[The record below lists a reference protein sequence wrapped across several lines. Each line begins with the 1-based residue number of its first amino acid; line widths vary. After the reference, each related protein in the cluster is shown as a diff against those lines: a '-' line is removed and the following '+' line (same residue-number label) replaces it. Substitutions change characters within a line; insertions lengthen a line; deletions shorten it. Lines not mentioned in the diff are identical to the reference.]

1 MSAEVTGRGTG
12 PGSGPSGS
20 RGSDDWVER
29 VRAATDIVELI
40 GERVQL
46 RRVGRNF
53 MGRCPFHEEKTPS
66 FSVNAERQFYHCF
79 SCKVGGDAF
88 KFVQEIEKVGFL
100 EAVEL
105 LSRRAGIPVPERR
118 AGERGKRALVLE
130 ALEAAATAYEQWL
143 GDPEMG
149 ASARAYLER
158 RGIARETQRTFRLGL
173 APAGWEALVGR
184 LRGKFSDEVLLE
196 ARLAG
201 RKEGG
206 RSTFDW
212 FRNRL
217 MVPLIAPGGAVLGFG
232 ARAFGDEQ
240 PKYLNSSESTVYH
253 KGQFLFGLEQARR
266 AVKPEGE
273 MVVVEGYFDAIA
285 MHQAG
290 ITNTVATS
298 GTALTSDHARALK
311 RMVRGLAL
319 TYDGDAAGQ
328 QAMLRSLGV
337 LLAEGLDVVVVDLP
351 AGEDPDSL
359 VRRAGVDGWSR
370 VREGAYDAVE
380 FVQRHVLRTSPGGDP
395 RERALQVVVR
405 MLVGVK
411 DAIRHRL
418 LVERASQVFGLAEGV
433 IARAAR
439 QAAAGAPGAPEP
451 VSAAV
456 RAQRKTT
463 FEAERQLL
471 AALWRSPELI
481 EQARALM
488 DPEDFDDPAARDL
501 AARWWASGVAAVN
514 EDGDAAAMYRALASV
529 ADVGENSEEVL
540 VGAIRRLTIRRLERA
555 HRQLFL
561 RLGSTTGE
569 EQKHISREIRN
580 IGRWQLELETARG
593 AEALRLIG
601 AIKDNADSQGT

>member
-1 MSAEVTGRGTG
+1 MSAEATGRGVG
-12 PGSGPSGS
+12 GGGVRPGG
-20 RGSDDWVER
+20 GSDDWVER

-40 GERVQL
+40 SERVPL

-88 KFVQEIEKVGFL
+88 KFVQEMEKVGFL

-118 AGERGKRALVLE
+118 AGERGKRAGLLE
-130 ALEAAATAYEQWL
+130 ALDAAATAYEQWL

-158 RGIARETQRTFRLGL
+158 RGIARETQRAFRLGI
-173 APAGWEALVGR
+173 APAGWEGLVSR
-184 LRGKFSDEVLLE
+184 LRGRFSDEVLLE

-201 RKEGG
+201 RKGGG

-240 PKYLNSSESTVYH
+240 PKYLNSPESSVYH
-253 KGQFLFGLEQARR
+253 KGQFLFALEQARKV
-266 AVKPEGE
+266 VKAAGE

-290 ITNTVATS
+290 VRNTVATS
-298 GTALTSDHARALK
+298 GTALTADHARALK
-311 RMVRGLAL
+311 RIVRGVAL

-351 AGEDPDSL
+351 EGEDPDSL
-359 VRRAGVDGWSR
+359 VRRAGFEGWSK
-370 VREGAYDAVE
+370 VRDSAYDAVE
-380 FVQRHVLRTSPGGDP
+380 FVHRHVLRTATGGDP
-395 RERALQVVVR
+395 RERALHVVVK
-405 MLVGVK
+405 LLAGVR
-411 DAIRHRL
+411 DTIRHRL
-418 LVERASQVFGLAEGV
+418 LVERASQVFGLSEGV

-439 QAAAGAPGAPEP
+439 QAAASGERVPETVSTAIHTQRRAEGELERRLLRGLWHAPE
-451 VSAAV
+451 
-456 RAQRKTT
+456 
-463 FEAERQLL
+463 LL
-471 AALWRSPELI
+471 DE
-481 EQARALM
+481 ARAELQ
-488 DPEDFDDPAARDL
+488 PEDFEDAGARSL
-501 AARWWASGVAAVN
+501 AGWWWEHGVALP
-514 EDGDAAAMYRALASV
+514 EGDGEAAALARELASTERELDPS
-529 ADVGENSEEVL
+529 AEVL
-540 VGAIRRLTIRRLERA
+540 GAIRRLVVRRLQRELRARRARLAAASGESAERLMQEIQDIA
-555 HRQLFL
+555 RTL
-561 RLGSTTGE
+561 
-569 EQKHISREIRN
+569 QKLS
-580 IGRWQLELETARG
+580 
-593 AEALRLIG
+593 
-601 AIKDNADSQGT
+601 S

>member
-1 MSAEVTGRGTG
+1 MTTDPAGEERGTR
-12 PGSGPSGS
+12 GPSGPQ
-20 RGSDDWVER
+20 GSNDWVER

-40 GERVQL
+40 GERVPL

-79 SCKVGGDAF
+79 SCKVGGDVF
-88 KFVQEIEKVGFL
+88 KFVQETEKVGFL

-118 AGERGKRALVLE
+118 AGERGKRASLLE
-130 ALEAAATAYEQWL
+130 ALDAAATAYEQWL
-143 GDPEMG
+143 GDPEIG

-158 RGIARETQRTFRLGL
+158 RGVTRETQREFRLGL
-173 APAGWEALVGR
+173 APAGWEGLVSR
-184 LRGKFSDEVLLE
+184 LRGRFSDEVLLE
-196 ARLAG
+196 ARLVG

-240 PKYLNSSESTVYH
+240 PKYLNSPESSVYH
-253 KGQFLFGLEQARR
+253 KGQFLYALEQARR
-266 AVKPEGE
+266 LVTAEGE

-290 ITNTVATS
+290 IRNTVATS
-298 GTALTSDHARALK
+298 GTALTADHARALR
-311 RMVRGLAL
+311 RMVRGVAL

-351 AGEDPDSL
+351 AGEDPDTL
-359 VRRAGVDGWSR
+359 VRRAGADGWCK
-370 VREGAYDAVE
+370 VRDSAYDAVE
-380 FVQRHVLRTSPGGDP
+380 FVHRHVLRSSTGGDP
-395 RERALQVVVR
+395 RERALHVVVR
-405 MLVGVK
+405 LLAGVT

-418 LVERASQVFGLAEGV
+418 LVERASQVFALSEAV

-439 QAAAGAPGAPEP
+439 QASAGSAGVPEP
-451 VSAAV
+451 VSIAIKAQREAAGRVDRDFLLGLWYAPHLLADVRESVRPDHLTEGAARELYTYWLEHGIALPEPESGATSLARELVSSGGETLNHEPQVLGAAV
-456 RAQRKTT
+456 ALRRRWLEHRLRAIR
-463 FEAERQLL
+463 LL
-471 AALWRSPELI
+471 TV
-481 EQARALM
+481 QTK
-488 DPEDFDDPAARDL
+488 DPEALKDLQRENFDL
-501 AARWWASGVAAVN
+501 AK
-514 EDGDAAAMYRALASV
+514 AL
-529 ADVGENSEEVL
+529 SE
-540 VGAIRRLTIRRLERA
+540 
-555 HRQLFL
+555 L
-561 RLGSTTGE
+561 RV
-569 EQKHISREIRN
+569 
-580 IGRWQLELETARG
+580 
-593 AEALRLIG
+593 
-601 AIKDNADSQGT
+601 

>member
-1 MSAEVTGRGTG
+1 MTANPTGTGMGDGGVRTGRGTG
-12 PGSGPSGS
+12 SSSHGG
-20 RGSDDWVER
+20 DDWVER

-40 GERVQL
+40 GERVPL

-79 SCKVGGDAF
+79 SCKVGGDVF
-88 KFVQEIEKVGFL
+88 KFVQETEKVGFL

-118 AGERGKRALVLE
+118 AGERGKRAVVLE

-149 ASARAYLER
+149 AAARAYLER
-158 RGIARETQRTFRLGL
+158 RGIARETQRAFRLGL
-173 APAGWEALVGR
+173 APAGWEGLVTR

-240 PKYLNSSESTVYH
+240 PKYLNSPESAVYH
-253 KGQFLFGLEQARR
+253 KGQYLFALEQARKF
-266 AVKPEGE
+266 VKPEGE

-290 ITNTVATS
+290 IHNTVATS
-298 GTALTSDHARALK
+298 GTALTADHARALR
-311 RMVRGLAL
+311 RMVRGVAL

-359 VRRAGVDGWSR
+359 VRRAGEDGWCK
-370 VREGAYDAVE
+370 VRDSAYDAVE
-380 FVQRHVLRTSPGGDP
+380 FVHRHVLRTAGAPGRPPGSGDP
-395 RERALQVVVR
+395 RERALHVVVR
-405 MLVGVK
+405 LLTGVT
-411 DAIRHRL
+411 DTIRHRL
-418 LVERASQVFGLAEGV
+418 LVERASQVFGISEGV

-439 QAAAGAPGAPEP
+439 QASAGGERVPEP

-456 RAQRKTT
+456 RAQRRAG
-463 FEAERQLL
+463 AELEHRLL
-471 AALWRSPELI
+471 RGLWHAPELLD
-481 EQARALM
+481 EARAELTPQDFEDAGARALAG
-488 DPEDFDDPAARDL
+488 E
-501 AARWWASGVAAVN
+501 WWEHGVALP
-514 EDGDAAAMYRALASV
+514 EGDGEAAALARELASTEREQDPS
-529 ADVGENSEEVL
+529 AEVL
-540 VGAIRRLTIRRLERA
+540 GTIRRLVVRRLQRELRARRAGLAAASGELAERLMQEIQDIA
-555 HRQLFL
+555 RTLQKL
-561 RLGSTTGE
+561 ST
-569 EQKHISREIRN
+569 
-580 IGRWQLELETARG
+580 
-593 AEALRLIG
+593 
-601 AIKDNADSQGT
+601 

>member
-1 MSAEVTGRGTG
+1 MSPGASMAGGEGVRSGGGPVGARGA
-12 PGSGPSGS
+12 
-20 RGSDDWVER
+20 DDWVER
-29 VRAATDIVELI
+29 VRAATDIVELV
-40 GERVQL
+40 GERVPL

-88 KFVQEIEKVGFL
+88 KFVQETEKVGFL

-118 AGERGKRALVLE
+118 SGERGKRTGLLE
-130 ALEAAATAYEQWL
+130 ALDAAATAYEQWL
-143 GDPEMG
+143 GDPEIG

-158 RGIARETQRTFRLGL
+158 RGVARETQREFRLGL
-173 APAGWEALVGR
+173 APTGWEGLVSR
-184 LRGKFSDEVLLE
+184 LRGRFSDEVLLE

-206 RSTFDW
+206 HSTFDW

-240 PKYLNSSESTVYH
+240 PKYLNSPESAVYH
-253 KGQFLFGLEQARR
+253 KGQFLFALEQARKH
-266 AVKPEGE
+266 VKPEGE

-290 ITNTVATS
+290 IRNTVATS
-298 GTALTSDHARALK
+298 GTALTADHARALR
-311 RMVRGLAL
+311 RMVRGVAL

-351 AGEDPDSL
+351 AGEDPDTL
-359 VRRAGVDGWSR
+359 VRRAGIEGWR
-370 VREGAYDAVE
+370 KVRDAAYDAVE
-380 FVQRHVLRTSPGGDP
+380 FVHRHVLRQSTGGDP
-395 RERALQVVVR
+395 RERALHVVVR
-405 MLVGVK
+405 LLAGVT

-418 LVERASQVFGLAEGV
+418 LVERASQVFGLAEAV

-439 QAAAGAPGAPEP
+439 DVARGDERAGQP
-451 VSAAV
+451 VAAAV
-456 RAQRKTT
+456 RVQR
-463 FEAERQLL
+463 EAASRRDRDFLL
-471 AALWRSPELI
+471 GLWYAPHLLDPIRDSVRAEHLTEGAARELFSEWLEHGVGMPAEGSATAALARELV
-481 EQARALM
+481 
-488 DPEDFDDPAARDL
+488 
-501 AARWWASGVAAVN
+501 ASGGEELNHEELVR
-514 EDGDAAAMYRALASV
+514 GGALALRRHWL
-529 ADVGENSEEVL
+529 EQRL
-540 VGAIRRLTIRRLERA
+540 KAISRLT
-555 HRQLFL
+555 
-561 RLGSTTGE
+561 GE
-569 EQKHISREIRN
+569 TRD
-580 IGRWQLELETARG
+580 
-593 AEALRLIG
+593 AEALLKLQRENFEIAQAL
-601 AIKDNADSQGT
+601 KELRV

>member
-1 MSAEVTGRGTG
+1 METNETGAGMGRPGPRSPRGAHG
-12 PGSGPSGS
+12 G
-20 RGSDDWVER
+20 DDWVER

-40 GERVQL
+40 GERVPL

-88 KFVQEIEKVGFL
+88 KFVQETEKVGFL

-118 AGERGKRALVLE
+118 AGERGKRAIVLE
-130 ALEAAATAYEQWL
+130 ALDAAATAYEQWL
-143 GDPEMG
+143 GDPEIG
-149 ASARAYLER
+149 AGARAYLER
-158 RGIARETQRTFRLGL
+158 RGIARETQRTFRLGF
-173 APAGWEALVGR
+173 APAGWEGLVGR
-184 LRGKFSDEVLLE
+184 LRGRFSDEVLLE

-217 MVPLIAPGGAVLGFG
+217 MVPLVAPGGAVVGFG
-232 ARAFGDEQ
+232 ARAFGDEH
-240 PKYLNSSESTVYH
+240 PKYLNSPESSVYH
-253 KGQFLFGLEQARR
+253 KGQFLFALEQARKAAR
-266 AVKPEGE
+266 PDGE

-290 ITNTVATS
+290 IRNTVATS
-298 GTALTSDHARALK
+298 GTALTADHAHALR
-311 RMVRGLAL
+311 RMVRGVAL

-351 AGEDPDSL
+351 AGEDPDTL
-359 VRRAGVDGWSR
+359 VRRAGVDEWCR
-370 VREGAYDAVE
+370 VRDSAYDAVE
-380 FVQRHVLRTSPGGDP
+380 RHVLRTAGTGPGDP
-395 RERALQVVVR
+395 RERALHVVVR
-405 MLVGVK
+405 LLAGVT

-418 LVERASQVFGLAEGV
+418 LVERASQVFGLSEGV

-439 QAAAGAPGAPEP
+439 QAASGAERVPEP

-456 RAQRKTT
+456 RAQRRV
-463 FEAERQLL
+463 ESELERRLL
-471 AALWRSPELI
+471 RGLWRAPELLD
-481 EQARALM
+481 EARAELQPGDFEDAGARALAG
-488 DPEDFDDPAARDL
+488 E
-501 AARWWASGVAAVN
+501 WWEHGVALPGG
-514 EDGDAAAMYRALASV
+514 DGEAAALARELASTEREQDPS
-529 ADVGENSEEVL
+529 AEVL
-540 VGAIRRLTIRRLERA
+540 GTIRRLVVRRLQRELRARRAGLAAASGESAERLMQEIQDIA
-555 HRQLFL
+555 RTLQKL
-561 RLGSTTGE
+561 ST
-569 EQKHISREIRN
+569 
-580 IGRWQLELETARG
+580 
-593 AEALRLIG
+593 
-601 AIKDNADSQGT
+601 

>member
-1 MSAEVTGRGTG
+1 MTGGEGVR
-12 PGSGPSGS
+12 PGRGPSGPP
-20 RGSDDWVER
+20 GAKDDWVER

-40 GERVQL
+40 GERVPL

-79 SCKVGGDAF
+79 SCKVGGDVF
-88 KFVQEIEKVGFL
+88 KFVQETEKVGFL

-118 AGERGKRALVLE
+118 AGERGKRAGLLE
-130 ALEAAATAYEQWL
+130 ALDAAATAYEQWL
-143 GDPEMG
+143 GDPEIG
-149 ASARAYLER
+149 AAARAYLER

-173 APAGWEALVGR
+173 APAGWEGLVTR
-184 LRGKFSDEVLLE
+184 LRGRFSDEVLLE

-201 RKEGG
+201 RREGG

-240 PKYLNSSESTVYH
+240 PKYLNSPESPVYH
-253 KGQFLFGLEQARR
+253 KGQFLFALEQARK
-266 AVKPEGE
+266 AVKPDGE

-290 ITNTVATS
+290 VPNAVATS
-298 GTALTSDHARALK
+298 GTALTADHARALR
-311 RMVRGLAL
+311 RMVRGVAL

-351 AGEDPDSL
+351 AGEDPDTL
-359 VRRAGVDGWSR
+359 VRRAGADGWCK
-370 VREGAYDAVE
+370 VRDSAYDAVE
-380 FVQRHVLRTSPGGDP
+380 FVHRHVLRTAGAPGRTPGSGDP
-395 RERALQVVVR
+395 RERALHVVVR
-405 MLVGVK
+405 LLAGVT

-418 LVERASQVFGLAEGV
+418 LVERASQVFGLSEAV

-439 QAAAGAPGAPEP
+439 AAGKPGTGPEAASRDP
-451 VSAAV
+451 LTAAV
-456 RAQRKTT
+456 RAQRRV
-463 FEAERQLL
+463 EDAVERQLL
-471 AALWRSPELI
+471 LGLLHVPDLLAEAREWLEPEMFGEGGARVLAKVWWEHGVALPEGDGEAAAL
-481 EQARALM
+481 AR
-488 DPEDFDDPAARDL
+488 EL
-501 AARWWASGVAAVN
+501 AAAGG
-514 EDGDAAAMYRALASV
+514 EELDQRAIV
-529 ADVGENSEEVL
+529 H
-540 VGAIRRLTIRRLERA
+540 GAIRQLRIRHLQRQRRARESELSTAREQELKDRL
-555 HRQLFL
+555 
-561 RLGSTTGE
+561 
-569 EQKHISREIRN
+569 SREIQSIAR
-580 IGRWQLELETARG
+580 ELFE
-593 AEALRLIG
+593 LR
-601 AIKDNADSQGT
+601 Q